1 MAAYRVF
8 FRESVHKD
16 LRAIPKR
23 DLVRILG
30 RIAGLAKDPRR
41 PGCEKLT
48 GQERYRVR
56 KGDYRIVYSIED
68 DSLEVVGGEG
78 PPA

>member
-1 MAAYRVF
+1 
-8 FRESVHKD
+8 
-16 LRAIPKR
+16 
-23 DLVRILG
+23 
-30 RIAGLAKDPRR
+30 
-41 PGCEKLT
+41 LT